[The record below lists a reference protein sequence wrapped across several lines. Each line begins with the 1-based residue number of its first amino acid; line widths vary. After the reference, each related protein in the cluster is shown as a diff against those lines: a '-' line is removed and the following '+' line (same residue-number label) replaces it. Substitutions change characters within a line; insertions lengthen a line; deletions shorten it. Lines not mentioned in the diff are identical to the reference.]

1 MSKIT
6 ASAKGEE
13 CTLRGPDCLWQSD
26 TVVFSHLDHQYAGKG
41 IGLKAKKGM
50 DWGFY
55 SCGPCHTAYAAHEI
69 SAEDVLRAVVL
80 TVQRLIAKGLII
92 IK

>member
-6 ASAKGEE
+6 QSAKGEE
-13 CTLRGPDCLWQSD
+13 CTLRHDGCRWGSG

-41 IGLKAKKGM
+41 MGIKATKGM

-55 SCGPCHTAYAAHEI
+55 ACDKCHAAYARHEVDA
-69 SAEDVLRAVVL
+69 SDVLRAVVL
-80 TVQRLIAKGLII
+80 TQQRLIAKGLIGV
-92 IK
+92 K